1 MTLLNRFLS
10 LMADLF
16 DWELPPD
23 LFRDE
28 DL

>member
-1 MTLLNRFLS
+1 VTLLNRFLS

>member
-1 MTLLNRFLS
+1 MTLLNRLLD

-23 LFRDE
+23 LFKDE